1 MGEGMTKRR
10 RHDVYTDTLLMDSW
24 ALYMK
29 LSARTKTLVLRVQ
42 PSTCHIS
49 VIFFTY
55 YMGRHI
61 DEG

>member
-1 MGEGMTKRR
+1 
-10 RHDVYTDTLLMDSW
+10 MDSW